1 MRLINTATLQLS
13 EFYDG
18 QVPRYAILSHTWAD
32 DEVLFHDIGRGPS
45 AKAGW
50 AKVQGAC
57 RLALARD
64 HVWIWIDTCCIDKSS
79 SSELSE
85 AINSMFRWYRD
96 ADVCFAYLAD
106 VPSRAAAEE
115 PDSITPECAA
125 ALAASRWFTRGWTL
139 QELLAPAA
147 LDFYSSDWRRI
158 GSRPA
163 LARVIGSVTGI
174 DPAYLDCDGGAL
186 RLAQASVAE
195 RMSWASRRQT
205 TRVEDLAYCLLGI
218 FDVNMPLIY
227 GEGTKAFRRLQ
238 EAVIRDTDDQSIFA
252 WGDVID
258 AAAATADSVLPDRRP
273 RPLLAES
280 PAGFR
285 NSGDVVPVW
294 MPAPGA
300 AAGVR
305 IEHSGVTV
313 VTPLLRE
320 TPSKWVVR
328 GRPAVFLAPLLC
340 CRRGD
345 PFNTLAL
352 CLRSAAA
359 PASPDRAAA
368 SDAPRGASSSSSS
381 SSSLYYRVS
390 DALLTYT
397 RTAWTGEKLR
407 PAFIY
412 FDPARV
418 R

>member
-1 MRLINTATLQLS
+1 MRLLNTATLQLS

-32 DEVLFHDIGRGPS
+32 DEVLFHDVGGPPS

-50 AKVQGAC
+50 AKVRGAC

-64 HVWIWIDTCCIDKSS
+64 HAWIWIDTCCIDKSS

-106 VPSRAAAEE
+106 VPSSRAAADEEE
-115 PDSITPECAA
+115 PDSMTPERAA

-163 LARVIGSVTGI
+163 LARAAVGPVAGI
-174 DPAYLDCDGGAL
+174 DPAYLDRDGGGGGAL

-195 RMSWASRRQT
+195 RMSWASRRRT

-218 FDVNMPLIY
+218 FGVNMPLIY
-227 GEGTKAFRRLQ
+227 GEGAKAFRRLQ
-238 EAVIRDTDDQSIFA
+238 EAVIRDTDDQSVFA
-252 WGDVID
+252 WGDVVDD
-258 AAAATADSVLPDRRP
+258 AAAAVDAVLPDRRP

-294 MPAPGA
+294 MPGPGA
-300 AAGVR
+300 AAAARVR

-352 CLRSAAA
+352 CLRSV
-359 PASPDRAAA
+359 
-368 SDAPRGASSSSSS
+368 SSSSSS
-381 SSSLYYRVS
+381 SSSPSSSSSTSSYYRVS